1 MAEARAMQE
10 RITGLWSI
18 FTRPEVRQSFNH
30 FLHTLKLP
38 LHQRGVLATT
48 GGALPGITFEPV
60 FEEMITTFMREHLDA
75 GTASPA

>member
-1 MAEARAMQE
+1 
-10 RITGLWSI
+10 
-18 FTRPEVRQSFNH
+18 
-30 FLHTLKLP
+30 
-38 LHQRGVLATT
+38 VLATT